1 MTGFGFVLL
10 YNKAPARF
18 RQKSF
23 LYIVLP
29 SIVLSFP
36 TFLYFL
42 IIAAL
47 SLPIWSLVPF
57 IVAINFGVFLFYLS
71 IGIYHWRISWAI
83 WKAGWY
89 AWNIIPIANFFL
101 IYPSLTGVDVAT
113 NALVLFG
120 TYRIN
125 GSVIISL
132 IICIIIW
139 LPCWYTWI
147 KKHFAKIILVVWGL
161 NLFLLYW
168 VSQNLFVT
176 NLLLRNSSF
185 IAFSATLLMPL
196 LIIFKFWK
204 IVSIFWVI
212 LLTPI
217 NTVFLGFYFT
227 SIGLSLE
234 ISISIDILI
243 IGLFLIVYSFFPNIR
258 SVGVVLISAYFIT
271 LLGIFLTIYFI
282 LFSII
287 QNPIFSINISFII
300 IGFTLFSSK
309 YMKVP
314 KRIVDLILCW
324 ILIINFAWLTF
335 NLLNLFPGLLFLA
348 FSLALTVGGG
358 TFFIFNRYKMK
369 FRINKI
375 IPFLIVALGVS
386 LSVTSLIS
394 LIFKASIGILVS
406 TFSSVFI
413 IFLYFIFTEFRYI
426 LWFCIPIP
434 ITSLILDFMLR
445 IEIIRPFW
453 LITWA
458 MLYLITFQI
467 LINMFKGTVEDET
480 SEKKNSIFK
489 LFKDKN
495 QVRWLNFTCF
505 FLNSIFI
512 SLFFAIIIPNLL
524 KALLFTEILIVYQI
538 CDFLII
544 WSFLF
549 LFCMKYAEKAKLDLK
564 IKDQL
569 RYFNKISYILY
580 ILIPLNLGINLLL
593 SLIFINWDITIST
606 FLFLLTV
613 SGMLFFEVYIL
624 DRGYFFLLFNST
636 RKKFIFG
643 SWFMFCNILSIF
655 LFFIS
660 LNVFSPLFSLF
671 LLVLSISLLNLISL
685 YYLSHLDISKQI
697 ISTLRLILIYNSL
710 IWCSFFAGSLVS
722 EGLILIFEELRG
734 FGYYTLLFQNSSLLL
749 FIMSFF
755 FGKIEKNIK
764 NLIEFILFAVFQGL
778 LAINLIYISHLFG
791 YLDFFTINLIIFIE
805 VCLSFISV
813 NYLNTIMT
821 EQKYTNFLLKIHS
834 LMVLL
839 LYCEVSL
846 MIYSLLSR
854 HIGIYE
860 SSMASLS
867 ILFILTLLD
876 IYQIKKIK
884 IGYARLIHTITY
896 FTITVMLFIV
906 LYNNIVQYQFFL
918 GLGIFIFI
926 LMQFY
931 TNYSLFSALK
941 EFYPKRKDNLNKMQ
955 LIIQRLIGTGFYI
968 TICIFLVQGLFLL
981 ELEVQLIF
989 LILSLLI
996 HFLMIIDSYVL
1007 KFLGQYTNYVKVV
1020 SWILIML
1027 FTSTYLIW
1035 IFGTFFIAF
1044 FITVIPLIVII
1055 FILELAYL
1063 FKLLTFWQFVYSNKA
1078 KIKFYLIT
1086 ISYLNFITWPLYF
1099 ATLNLLHILNLVLAS
1114 FFIMFLITLIDKVLK
1129 EKFRKSLRAYSFLI
1143 IGGLLSI
1150 DTFLLLDLIPNFNIF
1165 LNLSIS
1171 SLLFVFFLAIK
1182 VRPFKEHS
1190 AIAAVFWLIIFTLLS
1205 LIIYFASLNWIAGVT
1220 IFSLTCIIYPFVFLL
1235 EELRELFNNLV
1246 DYLARF
1252 FRRLNV
1258 VIKNMVIKMINFL
1271 KIHIKIIWILL
1282 SILISSFIG
1291 ISLSPLMLNLLN
1303 PIHSTLLILP
1313 IFGILY
1319 SLIPSKKS
1327 DDVNVMFRR
1336 RLYRLIISWGS
1347 IIILL
1352 FTFITDI
1359 WYVFTVWISVWI
1371 IGAILLPYIIFK
1383 ERSENISIKWRF
1395 YTLIILIILLIV
1407 LGIIVGIQAYTNF
1420 FL

>member
-1 MTGFGFVLL
+1 
-10 YNKAPARF
+10 
-18 RQKSF
+18 
-23 LYIVLP
+23 
-29 SIVLSFP
+29 
-36 TFLYFL
+36 
-42 IIAAL
+42 
-47 SLPIWSLVPF
+47 
-57 IVAINFGVFLFYLS
+57 
-71 IGIYHWRISWAI
+71 
-83 WKAGWY
+83 
-89 AWNIIPIANFFL
+89 
-101 IYPSLTGVDVAT
+101 
-113 NALVLFG
+113 
-120 TYRIN
+120 
-125 GSVIISL
+125 
-132 IICIIIW
+132 
-139 LPCWYTWI
+139 
-147 KKHFAKIILVVWGL
+147 
-161 NLFLLYW
+161 
-168 VSQNLFVT
+168 
-176 NLLLRNSSF
+176 
-185 IAFSATLLMPL
+185 
-196 LIIFKFWK
+196 
-204 IVSIFWVI
+204 
-212 LLTPI
+212 
-217 NTVFLGFYFT
+217 
-227 SIGLSLE
+227 
-234 ISISIDILI
+234 
-243 IGLFLIVYSFFPNIR
+243 
-258 SVGVVLISAYFIT
+258 
-271 LLGIFLTIYFI
+271 
-282 LFSII
+282 
-287 QNPIFSINISFII
+287 
-300 IGFTLFSSK
+300 
-309 YMKVP
+309 
-314 KRIVDLILCW
+314 
-324 ILIINFAWLTF
+324 
-335 NLLNLFPGLLFLA
+335 
-348 FSLALTVGGG
+348 
-358 TFFIFNRYKMK
+358 
-369 FRINKI
+369 
-375 IPFLIVALGVS
+375 
-386 LSVTSLIS
+386 
-394 LIFKASIGILVS
+394 
-406 TFSSVFI
+406 
-413 IFLYFIFTEFRYI
+413 
-426 LWFCIPIP
+426 
-434 ITSLILDFMLR
+434 MLR

-467 LINMFKGTVEDET
+467 LINMFKGTLEDET
-480 SEKKNSIFK
+480 SEKKNSLFK
-489 LFKDKN
+489 LYKDKN

-524 KALLFTEILIVYQI
+524 KAILFTEILIVYQI
-538 CDFLII
+538 CDFLIM

-549 LFCMKYAEKAKLDLK
+549 LFCMKYAEKTELDLK

-593 SLIFINWDITIST
+593 YLIFINWDITISN

-613 SGMLFFEVYIL
+613 SGMLFFEVYIF
-624 DRGYFFLLFNST
+624 DRSYFFLLFDST
-636 RKKFIFG
+636 RKRLIFG

-660 LNVFSPLFSLF
+660 LNAFPLLFSLF
-671 LLVLSISLLNLISL
+671 LLFLSISLLNLISL

-697 ISTLRLILIYNSL
+697 ISTLHLILIYNSL
-710 IWCSFFAGSLVS
+710 IWCSFFVGSLVS
-722 EGLILIFEELRG
+722 QGLILIFEELRE
-734 FGYYTLLFQNSSLLL
+734 FGYYSLLFQNSSLLL

-755 FGKIEKNIK
+755 FGKIEKNLK
-764 NLIEFILFAVFQGL
+764 NVVEFILFLAFQGL
-778 LAINLIYISHLFG
+778 LAINLIYISNLFG
-791 YLDFFTINLIIFIE
+791 YLNFFAINLVIFIE
-805 VCLSFISV
+805 ICLSFISV
-813 NYLNTIMT
+813 KYLNTIMT
-821 EQKYTNFLLKIHS
+821 EQKYPNFLSKIHS

-839 LYCEVSL
+839 LYFEVSL
-846 MIYSLLSR
+846 MIYGLLSR
-854 HIGIYE
+854 YIGIYE
-860 SSMASLS
+860 SSMVSLS

-896 FTITVMLFIV
+896 FTITVMVFLG
-906 LYNNIVQYQFFL
+906 LYNYIAQYQFFL
-918 GLGIFIFI
+918 GLGIFIFLI
-926 LMQFY
+926 MQFY

-941 EFYPKRKDNLNKMQ
+941 EFYPNRKDNLTKMQ
-955 LIIQRLIGTGFYI
+955 LTIQRLIGTGFYI

-1007 KFLGQYTNYVKVV
+1007 KFLGKYTDYVKVV
-1020 SWILIML
+1020 SWILIMI

-1035 IFGTFFIAF
+1035 IFGTFLAQAF
-1044 FITVIPLIVII
+1044 FFTVIPLIII
-1055 FILELAYL
+1055 ILILELAYL

-1150 DTFLLLDLIPNFNIF
+1150 DTFLLLDLIPINIF

-1171 SLLFVFFLAIK
+1171 SLLFVFFLVIK

-1252 FRRLNV
+1252 FRRLNA
-1258 VIKNMVIKMINFL
+1258 VIKNMIIKMINFL
-1271 KIHIKIIWILL
+1271 KIHIKIIWILF

-1291 ISLSPLMLNLLN
+1291 IFLSPLMLNLLN
-1303 PIHSTLLILP
+1303 PTHSTLLVLP
-1313 IFGILY
+1313 IFGIIY

-1336 RLYRLIISWGS
+1336 RIYRLIISWGS
-1347 IIILL
+1347 IILLL
-1352 FTFITDI
+1352 FTFITPI
-1359 WYVFTVWISVWI
+1359 WYIFTIWISVWI

-1383 ERSENISIKWRF
+1383 ERRDNISIKWRF